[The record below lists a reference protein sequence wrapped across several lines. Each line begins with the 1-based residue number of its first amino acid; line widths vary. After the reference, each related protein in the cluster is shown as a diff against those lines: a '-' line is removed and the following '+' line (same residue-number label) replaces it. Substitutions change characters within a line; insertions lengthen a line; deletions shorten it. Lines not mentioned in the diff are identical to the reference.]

1 MNSLTEL
8 NGFVNG
14 FSLPYTDVRL
24 PNIIFDRPNPV
35 NQTQSVDKGFT
46 ITGSVGI
53 DIVEILNAPLSL
65 PSYTINV
72 SGLASAT
79 ASYASLPAGVTVT
92 ETAAGNYVINGFQD
106 KATWDLIKSPTIDFD
121 DNFVGTFSYT
131 SILTYNGPSG
141 FVSKTWTTAVTVNN
155 VVFLTEPTQFIYDLS
170 AVSAIT
176 GAPLLGNLDTAYPG
190 VTFTVVITPS
200 SISSINT
207 FTTTGTGGSFSVN
220 ASTKV
225 ITISGTRTQ
234 VNSRIT
240 GLRIDANATAVDF
253 ALTFAVS
260 NSLNGTTDSRSQTLI
275 SQGLSVLGAVTI
287 PQIYYNEDTAFLL
300 TGFALITD
308 VGFDGT
314 GTYVYTIT
322 PSTASAILTMSVTG
336 SGGTVSFNNSTKVL
350 TIQGTRSQINARL
363 PLITVT
369 PAVDF
374 QSNFNF
380 SYSVVSPTAGTA
392 TKIQI
397 VNIGSF
403 DTEVINMNAN
413 RNFLANNGNSI
424 FSTNTP
430 QISDLDAT
438 DPTYTVVFQSNDGVF
453 TQASTLSPYV
463 ESVFANPLSISGTKT
478 FVNDRFSSVK
488 FYPTSGF
495 SGNTSFTYTQLKN
508 SVQQISQSVGL
519 IGTASNYLDER
530 TVDFISTTNFTP
542 NQQDVRYGKIGKILL
557 VGGGGG
563 GSGGGGGGGE
573 VIYSET
579 PIALVAQNYTITV
592 GTGGSAGNSNLVSA
606 GGTAGG
612 NGASTVA
619 FGLTARGGGG
629 SSALVSV
636 PTPPN
641 NTSQQLSQPN
651 GANGGYSFNSAGTQI
666 AGGNSGAA
674 SGLVSGFL
682 NIYYAGG
689 GGMGTIG
696 SDIVFLRSEADIAQY
711 GGTRSINAGVQGNF
725 LPQSNPGHGAVGRQ
739 TADFANP
746 RQASA
751 GLPTA
756 YSYGFGGGGG
766 VWVQGGQTSSAGG
779 GGYLTVA
786 GDTAS
791 TLANAAYLWKVNK
804 PNYTPVATDNAQ
816 ITNANYVIN
825 GVRQPSV
832 AGGGGGGGVLTNNS
846 AGPPGAGGDGVVRI
860 KIVTK

>member
-79 ASYASLPAGVTVT
+79 VSYASLPAGVTVT

-176 GAPLLGNLDTAYPG
+176 GVPLLGNLDAAYPG

-200 SISSINT
+200 SILSVNT

-220 ASTKV
+220 SSTKV

-350 TIQGTRSQINARL
+350 TIQGTRSQVNARL

-374 QSNFNF
+374 QSNFTF
-380 SYSVVSPTAGTA
+380 GYSVVSPTAGTA

-463 ESVFANPLSISGTKT
+463 ESVFANPL
-478 FVNDRFSSVK
+478 
-488 FYPTSGF
+488 
-495 SGNTSFTYTQLKN
+495 
-508 SVQQISQSVGL
+508 QISQSVGL
-519 IGTASNYLDER
+519 IGSASNYLDER

-542 NQQDVRYGKIGKILL
+542 SQQDVRYGKIGKILL

-629 SSALVSV
+629 GTALVSV

-641 NTSQQLSQPN
+641 NTSQVLSQPN

-674 SGLVSGFL
+674 SGLVGGFL
-682 NIYYAGG
+682 HIYYAGG

-696 SDIVFLRSEADIAQY
+696 SDIVVLRSEADIAQY
-711 GGTRSINAGVQGNF
+711 GGTRSINAGTQGNF

-746 RQASA
+746 QQY
-751 GLPTA
+751 GNIYPTT

-766 VWVQGGQTSSAGG
+766 VWVQGGQTSSIGL
-779 GGYLTVA
+779 GGYLTTTNDLDSVLA
-786 GDTAS
+786 TA
-791 TLANAAYLWKVNK
+791 AHLWKVNR
-804 PNYTPVATDNAQ
+804 PNYTPVGTDNGQ
-816 ITNANYVIN
+816 ITNANYVVN

-846 AGPPGAGGDGVVRI
+846 AGPPGTGGDGVVRI